1 MFKPLTKLAFCA
13 TLATMSQ
20 AAYGQEVA
28 ATKSAPAP
36 KVTGKIEVTEGL
48 RPEYYTESGR
58 YTDVT
63 ARASYKLSDKYSLGL
78 KQGIREVETVEFPD
92 TKSVYLLDPEVT
104 LSAPA
109 ALKRGKLVVTPVLRA
124 VVAPLQE
131 ASKRVGF
138 QGSTALRLITQYK
151 IDSIFSLTHLI
162 DANEK
167 YYAETLDSEG
177 TPNRPHV
184 LTNVIALEAAITERF
199 SAGVTYMHIDSLPY
213 SGRGGHKATY
223 VINPELGYS
232 VEKVGVF
239 VGIETSNSE
248 LKNGQIRTVYLYEE
262 NLSEVYGRIEYTL

>member
-1 MFKPLTKLAFCA
+1 MLKPLTKLAFCA
-13 TLATMSQ
+13 TVATMSSI
-20 AAYGQEVA
+20 AFGQEVT

-36 KVTGKIEVTEGL
+36 KVTGKVEITEGL

-63 ARASYKLSDKYSLGL
+63 ARVSYKLSSKYSLGL

-92 TKSVYLLDPEVT
+92 SKNVHLLDPEVT

-109 ALKRGKLVVTPVLRA
+109 AFKRGKLVMTPVARA

-131 ASKRVGF
+131 SSQRVGF
-138 QGSTALRLITQYK
+138 QGSTALRLVTQYK

-167 YYAETLDSEG
+167 YYSETLDTEG
-177 TPNRPHV
+177 TANRPHV
-184 LTNVIALEAAITERF
+184 LTNVIAVEAAVTEQL

-213 SGRGGHKATY
+213 SGHQ
-223 VINPELGYS
+223 P
-232 VEKVGVF
+232 
-239 VGIETSNSE
+239 
-248 LKNGQIRTVYLYEE
+248 RT
-262 NLSEVYGRIEYTL
+262 RILRR